1 MSGINGIGWFEIGTD
16 QPATTERFYADVFGW
31 TFADDDDSTSAD
43 GTPYRIATT
52 PGGAGPG
59 GGGPGGG
66 GPGGGGPGGGGLSGG
81 VSATGGA
88 TPGYAIFYVLVAD
101 TAETCRQ
108 VEAAGGKVLVAPRT
122 EPSGLTSAH
131 LLDPTGNHIGIF
143 TPPARH

>member
-43 GTPYRIATT
+43 GSPYRIATT
-52 PGGAGPG
+52 PGADGPG
-59 GGGPGGG
+59 AD
-66 GPGGGGPGGGGLSGG
+66 GPGGGGLSGG
-81 VSATGGA
+81 VSSTGGA

-108 VEAAGGKVLVAPRT
+108 VEAAGGKVLVAPKT